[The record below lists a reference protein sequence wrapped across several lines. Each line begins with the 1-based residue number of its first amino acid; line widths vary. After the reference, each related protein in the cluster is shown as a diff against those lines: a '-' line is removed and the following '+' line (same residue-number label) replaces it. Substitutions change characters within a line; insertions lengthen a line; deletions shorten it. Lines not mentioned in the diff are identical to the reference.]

1 MKKHNKDVKVC
12 IAEVDTESIT
22 PLTPRDAFYG
32 GRTDARELCY
42 KFDHGEKGKYVDIC
56 CTLQ

>member
-32 GRTDARELCY
+32 GRTDARELC
-42 KFDHGEKGKYVDIC
+42 
-56 CTLQ
+56 